1 MVVVVS
7 TFDLVLRIYDVDTQY
22 IISLWHNTML

>member
-7 TFDLVLRIYDVDTQY
+7 MLDLVLRICDVDTQY